1 MEGQIVSYVPS
12 KKYGFIKD
20 ETGNSYFFH
29 IYDLKN
35 KNNIN
40 SLIRGAAVKFE
51 PIPTPKGLKA
61 IQVVVEGVY
70 PSDVLISKQFF
81 FDTRPYAKRGEVH
94 LKNSFETREYDD
106 IATGKKHIKEMAI
119 SMGYNAIINY
129 KLRRV
134 VKQDGNYKYS
144 VFVIEG
150 DFALITERK
159 PLSESEMHKAKSTLA
174 DIKEA
179 VQSAYTTYLEDEEL
193 VKNAPKEETDFGAWA
208 IVSFSVFVVI
218 AMLFSR

>member
-1 MEGQIVSYVPS
+1 MKGQIVSYVPD

-29 IYDLKN
+29 VYDLKN

-61 IQVVVEGVY
+61 IQVVVEGIY
-70 PSDVLISKQFF
+70 PSDVIISKQFF
-81 FDTRPYAKRGEVH
+81 FDTRPYAKKGDVH

-119 SMGYNAIINY
+119 SMGYNAIINF

-159 PLSESEMHKAKSTLA
+159 PLSLAEMRQAKIDLA

-179 VQSAYTTYLEDEEL
+179 VQAAYTIYLEEEEA
-193 VKNAPKEETDFGAWA
+193 VKKEPKDETDFGAWA
-208 IVSFSVFVVI
+208 IVAFSVFVVI
-218 AMLFSR
+218 AALLSR